1 MDEAW
6 AELLHDMIKDDRA
19 IAIMEEEEDE
29 KEKNKNA

>member
-19 IAIMEEEEDE
+19 IAIMEEEDE
-29 KEKNKNA
+29 KENKKNA

>member
-19 IAIMEEEEDE
+19 IAIMEENDE

>member
-19 IAIMEEEEDE
+19 IEIMEEEDE

>member
-19 IAIMEEEEDE
+19 IAIMEEEDE
-29 KEKNKNA
+29 KENDKNA

>member
-19 IAIMEEEEDE
+19 IAIMEEEDE

>member
-6 AELLHDMIKDDRA
+6 AELLHDMIEDDRA
-19 IAIMEEEEDE
+19 IAIMEEEDE

>member
-19 IAIMEEEEDE
+19 IAIMEENDE
-29 KEKNKNA
+29 KENNKNA

>member
-19 IAIMEEEEDE
+19 IAIMEEEDE
-29 KEKNKNA
+29 KENNKNA